1 MKEILLDFQ
10 GYTWDNYFY
19 VIAEKSGILLTF
31 KGGLDSEGAI
41 ELDEIVSVDEAI
53 KFSEI
58 YESDKLR
65 EIRNKLKVNEMLF
78 FSYAEAKKEQRI
90 TVKDA
95 LIKRLSGDQRN
106 EIIVIKT
113 NGACALL

>member
-1 MKEILLDFQ
+1 
-10 GYTWDNYFY
+10 
-19 VIAEKSGILLTF
+19 
-31 KGGLDSEGAI
+31 
-41 ELDEIVSVDEAI
+41 
-53 KFSEI
+53 
-58 YESDKLR
+58 
-65 EIRNKLKVNEMLF
+65 MLF